1 MMEKRFIVTSSPHLT
16 STSTTRRIML
26 DVIIAL
32 APAGS
37 AGVVMFGWHSAALMA
52 VTVLSAVVFEYL
64 FRKITKR
71 ENSIGDLS
79 AVVTG
84 LLLAYNLPPKFP
96 IWMAVTGSFIAIVIV
111 KQFFGGIGQNF
122 ANPAITARIVLM
134 VSFPTV
140 MTSWLTAYDGV
151 SSATPLAMMKSGTA
165 LAADSPT
172 IMGALLGS
180 VDTIGCIGEVSR
192 LLLIAGGIYLLLR
205 KVIVPIIPLCYIG
218 TVAIFTWIIGA
229 DPVMQMLSGGL
240 ILGAFF
246 MATDYTTS
254 PTNPLGRVIFGIGC
268 GVLTVVIRM
277 WSNLPEGVSYSILIM
292 NILTPLIERASY
304 PRPFGVARKSSA
316 RRSSKERL
324 KKEAVKS

>member
-16 STSTTRRIML
+16 STSTTRHIML

-32 APAGS
+32 LPAGI
-37 AGVVMFGWHSAALMA
+37 AACVMFGWYSAVLIA

-64 FRKITKR
+64 FRIVTKR

-79 AVVTG
+79 AVITG
-84 LLLAYNLPPKFP
+84 LLLAYNLPPRFP
-96 IWMAVTGSFIAIVIV
+96 IWMAVIGSFVAIVIV
-111 KQFFGGIGQNF
+111 KQCFGGIGQNF
-122 ANPAITARIVLM
+122 ANPAITARIVLF
-134 VSFPTV
+134 VSFPTA
-140 MTSWLTAYDGV
+140 MTAWLTAYDGV

-172 IMGALLGS
+172 ILGALIGN

-192 LLLIAGGIYLLLR
+192 LLLIAGGIYLMIR

-218 TVAIFTWIIGA
+218 TVGIFTWIIGA

-246 MATDYTTS
+246 MATDYATS
-254 PTNPLGRVIFGIGC
+254 PTNALGRVIFSVGC
-268 GVLTVVIRM
+268 GILTVVIRM
-277 WSNLPEGVSYSILIM
+277 WSNLPEGVSFSILIM
-292 NILTPLIERASY
+292 NILTPLIERATY
-304 PRPFGVARKSSA
+304 PRPFGVPRKGA
-316 RRSSKERL
+316 EPR
-324 KKEAVKS
+324 KEAAKS

>member
-1 MMEKRFIVTSSPHLT
+1 MMEKRFIVTSSPHLS
-16 STSTTRRIML
+16 STSTTRHIML

-32 APAGS
+32 LPAGI
-37 AGVVMFGWHSAALMA
+37 AACVMFGWYSAVLIA
-52 VTVLSAVVFEYL
+52 VTVVSAVLFEYL
-64 FRKITKR
+64 FRIITKR

-96 IWMAVTGSFIAIVIV
+96 IWMAVIGSFIAIVIV

-134 VSFPTV
+134 TSFPTA
-140 MTSWLTAYDGV
+140 MTAWLTAYDGV
-151 SSATPLAMMKSGTA
+151 SSATPLAMMKAGTV
-165 LAADSPT
+165 LTPDGPT
-172 IMGALLGS
+172 ILGALIGN

-192 LLLIAGGIYLLLR
+192 LLLIAGGIYLMIR

-218 TVAIFTWIIGA
+218 TVGLLTWIAGA

-246 MATDYTTS
+246 MATDYATS
-254 PTNPLGRVIFGIGC
+254 PTNALGRVIFGVGC
-268 GVLTVVIRM
+268 GILTVVIRL
-277 WSNLPEGVSYSILIM
+277 WSNLPEGVSYSILFM
-292 NILTPLIERASY
+292 NILTPLIERATF
-304 PRPFGVARKSSA
+304 PRPFGVPRKG
-316 RRSSKERL
+316 KEV
-324 KKEAVKS
+324 AKS